1 MTRDNLIEAMAKALA
16 DTDTIRQPHTN
27 GHIYEASRLAEFMHA
42 RCKGVAAAALAAIE
56 AQGLAIVDA
65 KKLEIVLDEAESNN
79 RLGEGEFCYS
89 DECREIC
96 RLERVR
102 IDEIRAMVNAGKL

>member
-1 MTRDNLIEAMAKALA
+1 MTRDELIQTMAKALA

-56 AQGLAIVDA
+56 AQGLAICPVEARDA
-65 KKLEIVLDEAESNN
+65 QADAMLDTGLVEDGVPGKSAYECARIV
-79 RLGEGEFCYS
+79 Y
-89 DECREIC
+89 
-96 RLERVR
+96 
-102 IDEIRAMVNAGKL
+102 RAMIDAGKL

>member
-1 MTRDNLIEAMAKALA
+1 MTRDELVEAMAKALA

-56 AQGLAIVDA
+56 AQGLAICPVEATKAMRVAGA
-65 KKLEIVLDEAESNN
+65 KGS
-79 RLGEGEFCYS
+79 GEDSEDVAVGAW
-89 DECREIC
+89 DDMIK
-96 RLERVR
+96 
-102 IDEIRAMVNAGKL
+102 AGKL

>member
-1 MTRDNLIEAMAKALA
+1 MTRDELIQTMAKALA

-56 AQGLAIVDA
+56 AQGLAIVPVEATDEMMSAAWNAMFDEPYNGTGAPMIGAGCDA
-65 KKLEIVLDEAESNN
+65 MIQ
-79 RLGEGEFCYS
+79 
-89 DECREIC
+89 
-96 RLERVR
+96 
-102 IDEIRAMVNAGKL
+102 AGKL